1 MEKKLTAIVPAEL
14 HMRVATRAKE
24 RGVRIDRIVEEALL
38 LYFQKPTEEVSKL
51 SGPMSGLPSPD
62 RKRVE
67 SYIEFLKTADHDLK
81 LAAARRVSQFL
92 AISQETTVEITYRR
106 PPRKQPR

>member
-1 MEKKLTAIVPAEL
+1 MEKKLTANVPAEL

-24 RGVRIDRIVEEALL
+24 RGVRIDRIVEESLL
-38 LYFQKPTEEVSKL
+38 LYFQRSTEEITKL
-51 SGPMSGLPSPD
+51 SGPMFGLPSAD

-67 SYIEFLKTADHDLK
+67 AYIEFLKAADHDLK

-92 AISQETTVEITYRR
+92 AIAQETTVEITYR
-106 PPRKQPR
+106 PRKPSR